1 MGQAFGTTSH
11 NDRHYHRKEIG
22 ETAGLHGVGFMIKKA
37 FKNNIV
43 NFTGISERVAILK
56 LKFGNMPLTIIQTYE
71 PTENSSD
78 FNAKIGHPKT
88 EENLVM
94 GKYGYG
100 KLLKNLTRYIIKKEN
115 KIFSEHTMQLIKQRT
130 DLMFADNK
138 SKEEK
143 KNLSNLFKETRKSIR
158 KDYSMHRQE
167 MAINLENM
175 SQHEMGVTN
184 NRHSAV
190 PTSSSYVSSS
200 AKPNRN
206 KENRK
211 ETISY
216 RAYAASYVNRA
227 EWCYYTTEV
236 SDLNNASGINVAW
249 MEHNGQTSG
258 PFILPSRNL
267 ASPHGPAPD
276 DEPAPRRSRPP
287 NNGVFKSY
295 ESLDIPSDACF

>member
-11 NDRHYHRKEIG
+11 NDRHYHRKEI
-22 ETAGLHGVGFMIKKA
+22 
-37 FKNNIV
+37 
-43 NFTGISERVAILK
+43 
-56 LKFGNMPLTIIQTYE
+56 
-71 PTENSSD
+71 
-78 FNAKIGHPKT
+78 
-88 EENLVM
+88 
-94 GKYGYG
+94 
-100 KLLKNLTRYIIKKEN
+100 
-115 KIFSEHTMQLIKQRT
+115 
-130 DLMFADNK
+130 DNK

-216 RAYAASYVNRA
+216 RSSSQVLISSHSYRIEITELFLIELCRLNGNESKHVEYDANQNVVSNYMNRDIDLVSSFAYLTAGLQQENKAAY
-227 EWCYYTTEV
+227 
-236 SDLNNASGINVAW
+236 D
-249 MEHNGQTSG
+249 
-258 PFILPSRNL
+258 L
-267 ASPHGPAPD
+267 ASATQ
-276 DEPAPRRSRPP
+276 
-287 NNGVFKSY
+287 VYFKIWKLLVLSPVGLQR
-295 ESLDIPSDACF
+295 ENEAGTGI

>member
-22 ETAGLHGVGFMIKKA
+22 
-37 FKNNIV
+37 
-43 NFTGISERVAILK
+43 
-56 LKFGNMPLTIIQTYE
+56 
-71 PTENSSD
+71 D

-94 GKYGYG
+94 GKYGY
-100 KLLKNLTRYIIKKEN
+100 
-115 KIFSEHTMQLIKQRT
+115 
-130 DLMFADNK
+130 DNK